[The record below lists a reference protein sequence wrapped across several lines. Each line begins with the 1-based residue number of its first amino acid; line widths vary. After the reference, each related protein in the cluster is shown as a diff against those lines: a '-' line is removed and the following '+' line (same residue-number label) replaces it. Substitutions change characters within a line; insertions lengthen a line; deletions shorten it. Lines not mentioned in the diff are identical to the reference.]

1 MAVQA
6 QYPSNVLFLNRG
18 GQEGHDF
25 PLQQQ
30 PGGVFMDQSHLFF
43 NNNNMADANSINP
56 RKRGREVTAGAAAIN
71 SFSQQP
77 PQLIDLSQ
85 LHKPNVVS
93 TGLRLSFGD
102 QQPCQNQNFQ
112 SQQQNLVSSPAD
124 FLSIVSDDLATQI
137 KRQREELDQFL
148 QAQEKELRRTLA
160 EKRNRHF
167 HALLVAAEESVARR
181 LREKDDEVER
191 ATRRNAEL
199 EARAAQ
205 LSVEAQ
211 VWQAK
216 ARAHEATA
224 ASLQAQL
231 QQAMIGGGAAVAQ
244 DSRRGDEGIQSAGGA
259 EDAESAYVDPERMA
273 ALGPSCKACRIG
285 VASMVLLPCRH
296 LCLCTECDRVAQAC
310 PLCLAVRNSSVEIR
324 AGRSPIRLNALERP
338 HPETQFPKLVLQVEV
353 IAYAGVG
360 FGPMATTTEDAET
373 LLLPHKRTDTYKY
386 IGQFDCYK
394 A

>member
-18 GQEGHDF
+18 GQEGHEF
-25 PLQQQ
+25 PLLQQA
-30 PGGVFMDQSHLFF
+30 GGVFMDQSHVFF
-43 NNNNMADANSINP
+43 NNNNIADTNGINP

-71 SFSQQP
+71 SFSLQMQQP

-112 SQQQNLVSSPAD
+112 SQQQNLVSSSAA

-181 LREKDDEVER
+181 LREKDAEVER

-231 QQAMIGGGAAVAQ
+231 QQAIIGGGAAVAQ
-244 DSRRGDEGIQSAGGA
+244 DEGLQSAGGAEGQA

-273 ALGPSCKACRIG
+273 ASGPSCKACRIG

-310 PLCLAVRNSSVEIR
+310 PLCLAVRNSSVEVFL
-324 AGRSPIRLNALERP
+324 S
-338 HPETQFPKLVLQVEV
+338 
-353 IAYAGVG
+353 
-360 FGPMATTTEDAET
+360 
-373 LLLPHKRTDTYKY
+373 
-386 IGQFDCYK
+386 
-394 A
+394 